1 MIKDSLHLKAPGNW
15 INDPNGFIYYKG
27 KYHLFY
33 QHFPYAPVWGT
44 MHWGHAVSEDLVHWE
59 HKDVAL
65 FPTKEY
71 DRNGV
76 FSGSAIEKDGKLY
89 LYYSAVRYLEPQ
101 KDNIHMAEDGKLETS
116 QAMVVSEDGETFDNW
131 ECKKQIIPVI
141 RDTAIAD
148 ARDTRDPKVW
158 EENGRYYMALGSTWK
173 GKEGRIVLFTSED
186 GQSFHYLSHYQ
197 NARYGTI
204 IECPDLFML
213 DGSRVF
219 FGSLIDVQTD
229 GKEYANQAACAFA
242 AFDAESG
249 KLELADSYEMIDYG
263 GDLYAPQTNLDSEGR
278 RVLVAWMRMPEV
290 VKTADRRPWNGMMC
304 IPRVVEIRNGHICFA
319 IHPNAEACFTEAVSP
334 DMAEQSDKPMKIQAV
349 LSEGETLTIGGY
361 RIWMENGCVCSD
373 RSCVFPDAEH
383 YHVIHRTPKLCGD
396 ANLSIYVE
404 PNLVEIFINDGYYVM
419 SNVVYGIGRQI
430 EGKVTGIWLYQS

>member
-15 INDPNGFIYYKG
+15 INDPNGFICYKG

-33 QHFPYAPVWGT
+33 QHFPYAPMWGT

-101 KDNIHMAEDGKLETS
+101 KDNIHVAEDGKFETS

-141 RDTAIAD
+141 RDAAIAD

-173 GKEGRIVLFTSED
+173 GK
-186 GQSFHYLSHYQ
+186 
-197 NARYGTI
+197 
-204 IECPDLFML
+204 
-213 DGSRVF
+213 
-219 FGSLIDVQTD
+219 
-229 GKEYANQAACAFA
+229 
-242 AFDAESG
+242 
-249 KLELADSYEMIDYG
+249 
-263 GDLYAPQTNLDSEGR
+263 
-278 RVLVAWMRMPEV
+278 
-290 VKTADRRPWNGMMC
+290 
-304 IPRVVEIRNGHICFA
+304 
-319 IHPNAEACFTEAVSP
+319 
-334 DMAEQSDKPMKIQAV
+334 
-349 LSEGETLTIGGY
+349 
-361 RIWMENGCVCSD
+361 
-373 RSCVFPDAEH
+373 
-383 YHVIHRTPKLCGD
+383 
-396 ANLSIYVE
+396 
-404 PNLVEIFINDGYYVM
+404 
-419 SNVVYGIGRQI
+419 
-430 EGKVTGIWLYQS
+430 